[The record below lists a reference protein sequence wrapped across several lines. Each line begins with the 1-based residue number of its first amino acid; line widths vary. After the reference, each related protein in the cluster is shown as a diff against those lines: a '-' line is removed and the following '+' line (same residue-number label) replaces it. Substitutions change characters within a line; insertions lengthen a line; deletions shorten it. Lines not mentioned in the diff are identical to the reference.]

1 MKKIVSALVAVLML
15 STVAF
20 GAEYSI
26 TNQDFN
32 RVADEITVN
41 YSGHSGEFMTVF
53 VYDVTSIAE
62 ASENTPWDVDNT
74 PIIGLDQAVG
84 EGSFNVKVKNDFT
97 GKVVIV
103 LGGEYGSSTK
113 VLLNIVNGV
122 PSIIDAQ
129 YDAGGDT
136 AVVENEK
143 SITIQKGNKL
153 LNANVSTIGTGKVEY
168 TNDANAVITLT
179 GDMSFGNDGEIDALS
194 GKTVEIVSM
203 SADGQSY
210 DKTVKLISNNADGQT
225 YNVGYIN
232 RANVTADK
240 TQYVVTL
247 TSKDGKSAIEI
258 FDLNSLEGE
267 IRVRVGVENV
277 PVGEEITQTVE
288 IK

>member
-1 MKKIVSALVAVLML
+1 MKKIVSVLLAVLML

-32 RVADEITVN
+32 RVEDEIIIT
-41 YSGHSGEFMTVF
+41 YLGHSGEYMTVF

-62 ASENTPWDVDNT
+62 ASENTPWNVENT
-74 PIIGLDQAVG
+74 PIIGLDQAIG
-84 EGSFNVKVKNDFT
+84 EGSFNIKVKNDFT
-97 GKVVIV
+97 GKVVII

-113 VLLNIVNGV
+113 VLLNIVNGI

-194 GKTVEIVSM
+194 GKTV
-203 SADGQSY
+203 
-210 DKTVKLISNNADGQT
+210 KLISNNADGQT

-247 TSKDGKSAIEI
+247 TSKDGKSAIET

>member
-1 MKKIVSALVAVLML
+1 MKKIVSVLLAVLML

-26 TNQDFN
+26 TGQEFD

-41 YSGHSGEFMTVF
+41 YSGHSGEDMTVF
-53 VYDVTSIAE
+53 VYDVTKISE
-62 ASENTPWDVDNT
+62 ASEETPWNVENTPV
-74 PIIGLDQAVG
+74 IGLDQAIG
-84 EGSFNVKVKNDFT
+84 EGSFNIKVKNDFT

-113 VLLNIVNGV
+113 VLLNIENGI
-122 PSIIDAQ
+122 PEIIDVDS

-143 SITIQKGNKL
+143 SITIQKGKKL
-153 LNANVSTIGTGKVEY
+153 LNANVSTKGTGKVEY
-168 TNDANAVITLT
+168 TNEKDAKVTLT
-179 GDMSFGNDGEIDALS
+179 GEMSFGNEGEIDALS
-194 GKTVEIVSM
+194 GKTVKI
-203 SADGQSY
+203 
-210 DKTVKLISNNADGQT
+210 TSNNADST
-225 YNVGYIN
+225 YNIGYIN
-232 RANVTADK
+232 KATVTSDK
-240 TQYVVTL
+240 TQYIVTL
-247 TSKDGKSAIEI
+247 TSIDENGLTKSKTVPFDFKD
-258 FDLNSLEGE
+258 LEGE